1 MLAAK
6 IEAKT
11 MKRARIRD
19 AVDGAIFTAILSVA
33 CAQAHKHNYKHAF
46 MWHVCAFAT
55 IYIYT

>member
-11 MKRARIRD
+11 MKRARMRD
-19 AVDGAIFTAILSVA
+19 AVDGAIFTAILSVS
-33 CAQAHKHNYKHAF
+33 CAQAHKHKHAF
-46 MWHVCAFAT
+46 MWHVCVFAT